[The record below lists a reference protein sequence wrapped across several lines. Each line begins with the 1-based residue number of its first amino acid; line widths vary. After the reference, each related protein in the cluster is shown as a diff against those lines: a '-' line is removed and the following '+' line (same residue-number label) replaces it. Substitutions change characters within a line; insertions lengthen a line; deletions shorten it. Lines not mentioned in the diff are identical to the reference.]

1 MAILLR
7 EDDVKRTLE
16 YGGVYEAIVNAFNQ
30 LHNNLASNTKR
41 VRTSYHGS
49 VLTYQAGG
57 LDHYLGFKV
66 FIKGSFMSMLFDENG
81 ELLLFSEADLL
92 TRIRT
97 GVISVIAA
105 DYLAKKG
112 YSRVTIIGLG
122 KQGQFQVRAFYEL
135 KKGLSIKVFSKEKM
149 ELEIRQLLKDGINV
163 IKAKDYKD
171 ACKDAD
177 VIVTMTNSK
186 DPFLKLEF
194 LEKGVHINAMG
205 SNLPERVELFPEV
218 LKASSVIAVEDI
230 NQAKEEAGDLIL
242 ADKMKMLDWEKVVP
256 LSAVI
261 GGIRGRKNEEEIT
274 IFKSLGIGLED
285 VAVMKVLYE
294 KAKKLGLGTEI
305 EVKGKW
311 SQESEEK

>member
-7 EDDVKRTLE
+7 EDEVLRALNYKE
-16 YGGVYEAIVNAFNQ
+16 AYEALVEAFKN
-30 LHNNLASNTKR
+30 LHSGLASNTKR

-66 FIKGSFMSMLFDENG
+66 FIKGSFFSLLFDESG
-81 ELLLFSEADLL
+81 ELLMLAEADLL

-105 DYLAKKG
+105 DYLKKN
-112 YSRVTIIGLG
+112 YSTVTVIGLG
-122 KQGQFQVRAFYEL
+122 KQGQFQVKSFYEL
-135 KKGLSIKVFSKEKM
+135 KKGVTIKVYSKEK
-149 ELEIRQLLKDGINV
+149 LEAEAERLIKDGINV
-163 IKAKDYKD
+163 VKAKDYKD
-171 ACKDAD
+171 ACKDAE
-177 VIVTMTNSK
+177 VIVTITNSK

-194 LEKGVHINAMG
+194 LGKGVHINAMG

-218 LKASSVIAVEDI
+218 LKASSLVAVEDVD
-230 NQAKEEAGDLIL
+230 QAKEEAGDLIL
-242 ADKMKMLDWEKVVP
+242 ADKMKMLDWSKVVP

-261 GGIRGRKNEEEIT
+261 SGNEGRKSEDEIT
-274 IFKSLGIGLED
+274 VFKSLGIGLED
-285 VAVMKVLYE
+285 VAVMKILYE

-305 EVKGKW
+305 TVRGKW
-311 SQESEEK
+311 YQGSGGK